1 MKITK
6 QRLKEII
13 KEELASVTEADEP
26 TAQEEHKDLIRWSA
40 DWTEEE
46 WKKFKNN
53 FKDWFNQR
61 YPVGHFSDPFREEL
75 RGLLTKQRLKEIIKE
90 ELANLSETGKP
101 VGSDIENISSDA
113 PGLADVTTQEKYAT
127 SDRSPEQ
134 LLVDKLFERENI
146 DAGMNAEQVAQII
159 FRDEGAAAEPEVV
172 ELVDDIMRSKF
183 LDNPRVEEARETA
196 AQRTKRKRAES
207 RRKTQEKKADP
218 RVQAVDRASQAHIA
232 KEKEKRKSK

>member
-1 MKITK
+1 MK
-6 QRLKEII
+6 
-13 KEELASVTEADEP
+13 
-26 TAQEEHKDLIRWSA
+26 
-40 DWTEEE
+40 
-46 WKKFKNN
+46 
-53 FKDWFNQR
+53 
-61 YPVGHFSDPFREEL
+61 
-75 RGLLTKQRLKEIIKE
+75 LTKQRLKEIIKE

-196 AQRTKRKRAES
+196 AQRTKRKRAKS
-207 RRKTQEKKADP
+207 KRKTQEEKDDP
-218 RVQAVDRASQAHIA
+218 RVAQVAAASQAHINKA
-232 KEKEKRKSK
+232 REERKKRGIKNEAHQRFNK